1 MHPSDTIVA
10 LATASGKAG
19 VAVLRLSGPKAYTAG
34 LTLTRRETLTPRYA
48 HYSRFYGDDGSI
60 LDDGL
65 ILYFPAPHSF
75 TGEDVA
81 EVHCHGSLAVT
92 AALLEVCTRLPG
104 CRLAE
109 AGEFTRRA
117 LLNGKVDLTYVEG
130 LADLLD
136 ADTEK
141 QRQFARLQMAGHF
154 AKVYQEWITAAAQ
167 CCALAEA
174 ALDFA
179 DEDLPPEALQ
189 AVTRQ
194 TRDLAAAIATF
205 LRTADRAQP
214 LREGFR
220 IALMGTVNAGKS
232 SLLNALAQR
241 DAAIVSP
248 QPGTTRDTIEIRLR
262 LGGYPVVVVDTA
274 GLRHTADTIEQEGI
288 HRSHRAGREADLIL
302 WLHPSDT
309 PAPDEPHPLPED
321 VPVLRVLSKADLP
334 HEHSGH
340 DVAISAVAP
349 GGLDSL
355 FTKLEAHLQAFFGQ
369 QAAAAPATLRQRQ
382 TLEKALDHLRAAE
395 TNTDEVVRAA
405 LLRSAWRTLAR
416 LTGQAD
422 VEKILDIVFQS
433 FCIGK

>member
-19 VAVLRLSGPKAYTAG
+19 VAVLRLSGTQAYAVG
-34 LTLTRRETLTPRYA
+34 LTLTRRTSLTPRYA
-48 HYSRFYGDDGSI
+48 HYGRFYTADGGI

-75 TGEDVA
+75 TGEDVT
-81 EVHCHGSLAVT
+81 EVHCHGSPAVT
-92 AALLEVCTRLPG
+92 AALLEGCSRLPG
-104 CRLAE
+104 CRLAT

-117 LLNGKVDLTYVEG
+117 LLNGKIDLTYVEG

-136 ADTEK
+136 ADTEQ

-154 AKVYQEWITAAAQ
+154 AQRYQRWIEAATR

-189 AVTRQ
+189 AVTQQ
-194 TRDLAAAIATF
+194 TTALAEEIAAF
-205 LRTADRAQP
+205 LRIADRAQP

-220 IALMGTVNAGKS
+220 IALMGIVNAGKS

-274 GLRHTADTIEQEGI
+274 GLRQTTDTIEQEGI
-288 HRSHRAGREADLIL
+288 HRSHKAGREADLIL
-302 WLHPSDT
+302 WLHPSDSQT
-309 PAPDEPHPLPED
+309 LEDSHPLPED
-321 VPVLRVLSKADLP
+321 VPILRVLSKADLA
-334 HEHSGH
+334 HQHHGH
-340 DVAISAVAP
+340 DVAISTVNR
-349 GGLDSL
+349 GGLDPL
-355 FTKLEAHLQAFFGQ
+355 LTRLEEHLRAFFGQ
-369 QAAAAPATLRQRQ
+369 QTAAAPATLRQRQ
-382 TLEKALDHLRAAE
+382 TLEKALDYLRTAE
-395 TNTDEVVRAA
+395 THTDEVVRAA
-405 LLRSAWRTLAR
+405 LLRSAWRTLAQ

-422 VEKILDIVFQS
+422 VEKILDVVFQS